1 MSFSTTQRDS
11 ESELWPSYLF
21 RLRNNTSRGIAF
33 SISSSSFQSKTVTRI
48 ELFLPQNLL
57 GSSILLESQFSKDKR
72 DPTKSIM
79 TRENKD
85 RREMTRRTPLDRLC
99 CMSGLL
105 LSIACCVALIH
116 VFIYMRKYN
125 THQKYDRPT
134 VTFKLEHN
142 KCLKY
147 LGQLHLI

>member
-1 MSFSTTQRDS
+1 MSFSTTQRDL
-11 ESELWPSYLF
+11 ESELWSSYLF

-33 SISSSSFQSKTVTRI
+33 LISSSSFQTKTVTRI

-72 DPTKSIM
+72 DPKSM
-79 TRENKD
+79 MKREKED
-85 RREMTRRTPLDRLC
+85 RREMARRTPLDRLC

-125 THQKYDRPT
+125 THQKYDRRT
-134 VTFKLEHN
+134 VTFKLEHG
-142 KCLKY
+142 KCIKY

>member
-1 MSFSTTQRDS
+1 MSFSTTQRDL
-11 ESELWPSYLF
+11 ESELWSSYLF

-33 SISSSSFQSKTVTRI
+33 LILSSSFQTKTVTRI

-57 GSSILLESQFSKDKR
+57 GSSILLESQFSKDKEIQ
-72 DPTKSIM
+72 PI
-79 TRENKD
+79 N
-85 RREMTRRTPLDRLC
+85 RREMARRTPLDRLC

-116 VFIYMRKYN
+116 AFIYMRKYN
-125 THQKYDRPT
+125 THQKYDRRT

-142 KCLKY
+142 KCIKY

>member
-1 MSFSTTQRDS
+1 MSFSTRQRDL
-11 ESELWPSYLF
+11 ESELWSSYLF
-21 RLRNNTSRGIAF
+21 RLRNNSSRGIAF
-33 SISSSSFQSKTVTRI
+33 FISSSSFQTKTVTRI

-57 GSSILLESQFSKDKR
+57 GSSILLESQFSKDKEIQ
-72 DPTKSIM
+72 PI
-79 TRENKD
+79 N
-85 RREMTRRTPLDRLC
+85 RREMARRTPLDRSC

-116 VFIYMRKYN
+116 VFIYMRKCN
-125 THQKYDRPT
+125 THQKYDRRT

-142 KCLKY
+142 KCIKY

>member
-1 MSFSTTQRDS
+1 MSFSTTQRDL
-11 ESELWPSYLF
+11 ESELWSSYLF
-21 RLRNNTSRGIAF
+21 RLRNNSSRGIAF
-33 SISSSSFQSKTVTRI
+33 FISSSSFQTKTVTRI

-57 GSSILLESQFSKDKR
+57 GSSILLESQFSKDKEIQ
-72 DPTKSIM
+72 PI
-79 TRENKD
+79 N
-85 RREMTRRTPLDRLC
+85 RREMARRTPLDRLC

-116 VFIYMRKYN
+116 VFIYTRKYN
-125 THQKYDRPT
+125 THQKYDRRT

-142 KCLKY
+142 KCIKY